1 LQHQASAR
9 FGGEEKYR
17 IRGYGIVSNK
27 RILVIEDEFLIGLE
41 IHALLTEAGFGVV
54 GPAATVPAALKHIS
68 EGNFD
73 AALVDANLG
82 GDSVEGVTAALANR
96 GTPFVL
102 VTGYSRKTLPPQ
114 LANAPLIQKPFDPPT
129 VIDAVQRLF

>member
-1 LQHQASAR
+1 
-9 FGGEEKYR
+9 
-17 IRGYGIVSNK
+17 VSNK

-41 IHALLTEAGFGVV
+41 IHSLLSEAGFGVV
-54 GPAATVPAALKHIS
+54 GPATTVPAALKHIS

-82 GDSVEGVTAALANR
+82 ITAALADR

-102 VTGYSRKTLPPQ
+102 VTG
-114 LANAPLIQKPFDPPT
+114 
-129 VIDAVQRLF
+129 

>member
-1 LQHQASAR
+1 MS
-9 FGGEEKYR
+9 
-17 IRGYGIVSNK
+17 SK

-41 IHALLTEAGFGVV
+41 MHSLLTEAGFGVV

-82 GDSVEGVTAALANR
+82 GHSIDGGTAALADR

-102 VTGYSRKTLPPQ
+102 VTGYGRKSLPPQ
-114 LANAPLIQKPFDPPT
+114 LANAPLIQKPFDPRT
-129 VIDAVQRLF
+129 VIDAVQRLLAQR

>member
-1 LQHQASAR
+1 M
-9 FGGEEKYR
+9 
-17 IRGYGIVSNK
+17 SNK

-41 IHALLTEAGFGVV
+41 IHTLLTEAGFLVV

-82 GDSVEGVTAALANR
+82 GDSVVGVAAALANR
-96 GTPFVL
+96 GTPFVI
-102 VTGYSRKTLPPQ
+102 VTGYSRKSLPPQ